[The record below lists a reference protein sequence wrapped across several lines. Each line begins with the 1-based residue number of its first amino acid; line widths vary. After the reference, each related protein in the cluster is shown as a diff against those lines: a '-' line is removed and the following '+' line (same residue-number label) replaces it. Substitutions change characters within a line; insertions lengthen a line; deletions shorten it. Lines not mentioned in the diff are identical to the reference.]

1 MHACMHA
8 CMYVWMYCIV
18 MYCNAMQWNG
28 MEWNVCMYVYST
40 YTHIIPYRLSFFSQ
54 RRFWS
59 HPFPAE
65 FARSRTWIQVTR
77 STSVSVT
84 NGFCSMEIMEI
95 CSVEDGMIHEWYM
108 NDMWMIHEYI
118 NYINHNIE
126 ILRYMMCTTEVCKL
140 RSPVPSLGNSAP
152 AFPTWNALS
161 KKCIC
166 RRSRRSFSSFTRL
179 RILEVYLSCSGPK

>member
-1 MHACMHA
+1 
-8 CMYVWMYCIV
+8 
-18 MYCNAMQWNG
+18 MQCNG
-28 MEWNVCMYVYST
+28 MEWNGMYACMYTV
-40 YTHIIPYRLSFFSQ
+40 HIPISSHIALVFFPSVGFGPILFQ
-54 RRFWS
+54 LN
-59 HPFPAE
+59 
-65 FARSRTWIQVTR
+65 SRGPGPGSKWPDPPV
-77 STSVSVT
+77 SVSPMAFVPWK
-84 NGFCSMEIMEI
+84 SWKSAQLRM
-95 CSVEDGMIHEWYM
+95 EWYM

-166 RRSRRSFSSFTRL
+166 RRSKRSFSSFTRL